1 MRRSAWTFAVL
12 IAWSAAAGAA
22 EPITPEQADQ
32 HVGEEAVVEGRVL
45 GIHCSPTSCL
55 LAFDPSF
62 NRFTAVVQAESFKTL
77 PPDTLKTTFVGR
89 KVRVHGTIQLL
100 ERKPEIVVAAP
111 EDLQLVITDQERAAE
126 KPTTDPEITD
136 RLDALIDRMDALI
149 GRIDNA
155 QARLEQMAGA
165 LDQRMVEIET
175 IAASLQ
181 APPPPGAP
189 SYGTPQPRP
198 AYEALRSIKRGMTSD
213 QVARLIGNPVDV
225 ASTGTGAATWDYGY
239 GRSITFDERGRAV
252 SMVGFPA
259 P

>member
-1 MRRSAWTFAVL
+1 MRRSAWIFAVSVL
-12 IAWSAAAGAA
+12 CALSARAA
-22 EPITPEQADQ
+22 ETITPEQAEEHAGQ
-32 HVGEEAVVEGRVL
+32 EAVVEGRVL

-77 PPDTLKTTFVGR
+77 PPETLKTTFVGR
-89 KVRVHGTIQLL
+89 KVRVHGTIQML
-100 ERKPEIVVAAP
+100 EKKPEIVVDAP
-111 EDLQLVITDQERAAE
+111 EDLQLVVTEEERAAE
-126 KPTTDPEITD
+126 KATTDPAILD
-136 RLDALIDRMDALI
+136 RLDALVDRMDALI
-149 GRIDNA
+149 ARVDNV

-165 LDQRMVEIET
+165 LDQRMVELET
-175 IAASLQ
+175 ITASLQ

-213 QVARLIGNPVDV
+213 QVARLIGNPLDV
-225 ASTGTGAATWDYGY
+225 ASTGTGSVTWDYGY

-252 SMVGFPA
+252 SFVGFPA